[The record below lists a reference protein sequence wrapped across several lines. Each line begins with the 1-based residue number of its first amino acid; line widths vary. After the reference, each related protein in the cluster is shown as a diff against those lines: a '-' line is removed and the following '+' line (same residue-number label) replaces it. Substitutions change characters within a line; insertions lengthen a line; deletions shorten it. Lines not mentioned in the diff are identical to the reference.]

1 MAWAAINGTCHGPN
15 FTPILIRFLWS
26 RRNVRCIWAICGT
39 GFWLDVM
46 WAQGLGLVLPNIQ
59 REFGYSDKEYGKLF
73 SAFIAGLTAG
83 AFMWG
88 VLVDVIGQSP
98 V

>member
-15 FTPILIRFLWS
+15 FTPVLIRFSWS

-88 VLVDVIGQSP
+88 VLVDVIG
-98 V
+98 